1 MNLIFKIKKE
11 NIPSNSNFSTQTAL
25 SSEEIT
31 LKINLN
37 KLQCSIPSPSLSDL
51 NLEKDSNLSS
61 SYNKYGSVD
70 K

>member
-51 NLEKDSNLSS
+51 NLEKDSNLSNS
-61 SYNKYGSVD
+61 
-70 K
+70 

>member
-11 NIPSNSNFSTQTAL
+11 NIPSNSNFSQTAL

-61 SYNKYGSVD
+61 S
-70 K
+70 